1 MKNGVNADSVEDVV
15 TLAKGMVND
24 EVTMDDAITKV
35 IEKYPHFKGDPQEEK
50 KPAFTNG
57 SIRNSQLLI

>member
-35 IEKYPHFKGDPQEEK
+35 IEKYHILKG
-50 KPAFTNG
+50 
-57 SIRNSQLLI
+57 IRRKRKSLPLQMGA